1 MRPVILLVED
11 RADDR
16 YLMRWL
22 LSHFD
27 AEIREA
33 HNGAMALDVMSEA
46 RPCMVV
52 LDLGLPDMDGV
63 DLLRHLRGLPDC
75 ADIPVVVV
83 TARALP
89 EERRLAMGLG
99 CNAYL
104 AKPVDPGTLR
114 AVVESLLEPAKVE
127 S

>member
-1 MRPVILLVED
+1 MKPVILLVED

-22 LSHFD
+22 LSSFD
-27 AEIREA
+27 AEVVEA
-33 HNGAMALDVMSEA
+33 RDGAMALAAVGAGMPA
-46 RPCMVV
+46 LAV
-52 LDLGLPDMDGV
+52 LDLGLPDMDGL
-63 DLLRHLRGLPDC
+63 DLLRALRTRPGGHAL
-75 ADIPVVVV
+75 PVVAV

-89 EERRLAMGLG
+89 EERELAMAVG

-114 AVVESLLEPAKVE
+114 AVVEVLLKKRQGA
-127 S
+127 